1 MLGGEYMVYVYT
13 NYIGRYTTNIMVN
26 GEWVYQCD
34 GLDLDLEGT
43 CLLFNLSRKHEVVYD
58 YEVED

>member
-1 MLGGEYMVYVYT
+1 MVYVYT

-26 GEWVYQCD
+26 SEWVYQCD
-34 GLDLDLEGT
+34 GVDLDLEGT
-43 CLLFNLSRKHEVVYD
+43 CLLFNLSRKYEVVYD